1 MRKQRELKYLSTVF
15 FCCTLSASLVH
26 TLFLCLTCTHIHTSQ
41 VRLADGSLVKDGRH
55 GPDVV
60 EPTVQKAK
68 GFDLPYHRGT
78 AVEKERM
85 RTGPL
90 KKGR

>member
-15 FCCTLSASLVH
+15 FCFTLSPSLVH
-26 TLFLCLTCTHIHTSQ
+26 TLSLCLTCTHIYTSQ
-41 VRLADGSLVKDGRH
+41 VRLADGRLAKGGRH
-55 GPDVV
+55 GPDV

-85 RTGPL
+85 LTGPP
-90 KKGR
+90 KNGR